1 LQSCFAREK
10 KEYLCSNYEFEMKKQ
25 IYFYKNGKSPFVIT
39 QELEKYDDWNMD
51 TLRERRERLVNKLVS
66 IYFGD

>member
-1 LQSCFAREK
+1 
-10 KEYLCSNYEFEMKKQ
+10 MKKQ

-39 QELEKYDDWNMD
+39 QELEKYDDWNTD